1 MHGSLRLMPY
11 WRLSGYYLFYFGA
24 LGALVP
30 YWGPYLQS
38 HGFSAAAIGALMAI
52 LMGTKL
58 LAPIIWGWLADHL
71 GRRMPLVRLSAF
83 ATCIAFVGIFW
94 AESLWAVAAVMLL
107 FSFFWNAALP
117 QMESVTFNHLGAAV
131 NRYARVRLWG
141 SVGFILVV
149 GLLGWWVGLAGTGVI
164 PGTVLVLFIAV
175 WLSALLVP
183 DCGHRHEAHPT
194 VSIRR
199 LLLRPEIAFFLLTCF
214 LMQFSHGIYY
224 AFYSIHLEAVGY
236 RSVLVGALWAF
247 GVIAEVLVF
256 LRMHWLLERFGAR
269 HILLAALLLAVLR
282 WSLIGFL
289 APILWVQVFAQALH
303 AASFG
308 AFHAAAIHL
317 VHHYFPGS
325 IQGRGQALYN
335 SLSFGAG
342 GGAGSLLAGQL
353 WVPLGA
359 GPTFALAALA
369 AFVGWLCAAAFV
381 DRERRY

>member
-1 MHGSLRLMPY
+1 MPY

-30 YWGPYLQS
+30 YWGLYLKS
-38 HGFSAAAIGALMAI
+38 LGFSSAAIGALMAI

-58 LAPIIWGWLADHL
+58 AAPMLWGWLADHL
-71 GRRMPLVRLSAF
+71 GKRMLLVRLSAF

-94 AESLWAVAAVMLL
+94 AQSLGAVAAVMLL

-131 NRYARVRLWG
+131 NRYSRVRLWG
-141 SVGFILVV
+141 SVGFVLTV
-149 GLLGWWVGLAGTGVI
+149 GLLGWWIGRDGTGAI
-164 PGTVLVLFIAV
+164 PGAVLVLFIAV
-175 WLSALLVP
+175 WISALLVP
-183 DCGHRHEAHPT
+183 DCAHRHHPHP
-194 VSIRR
+194 VPPVRC
-199 LLLRPEIAFFLLTCF
+199 LLARPEIAFFLLACF

-224 AFYSIHLEAVGY
+224 AFYSIHLEAIGY
-236 RSVLVGALWAF
+236 PSVLVGGLWAF
-247 GVIAEVLVF
+247 GVVAEVLVF

-269 HILLAALLLAVLR
+269 NILLTALLLAVLR

-303 AASFG
+303 AATFG

-342 GGAGSLLAGQL
+342 GGAGSLLAGQI
-353 WVPLGA
+353 WEPLGA

-369 AFVGWLCAAAFV
+369 ALGGWLCTWFFV
-381 DRERRY
+381 DREGRY